1 MIEYNPSAFNIIVK
15 IYQADKDKKTTT
27 KSGLITFNTFRPLM
41 NSCGIGEVLAFGNLV
56 VGVKKGDILLFHH
69 NIEDMEE
76 RFLEKDEDGN
86 EIRMVQQVPDG
97 QEIFGVIRNDKN
109 EVSRII
115 PAYGF
120 VVAIPEE
127 WMRHDKIINSIFQVT
142 VKEVNAKDPTIKH
155 MKLMSGEVVVVEP
168 YGAYELSI
176 DRNNFWFIHTDA
188 IIAVNKGMHKINIS
202 RKRVSDTVR
211 LGSTT
216 ERINLN

>member
-1 MIEYNPSAFNIIVK
+1 MNNYYPSEFNIIVK

-27 KSGLITFNTFRPLM
+27 KSGLITYNTFRPLM
-41 NSCGIGEVLAFGNLV
+41 NSCGIGEVLAFGKMV

-69 NIEDMEE
+69 SIEDMAE
-76 RFLEKDEDGN
+76 RFIEKDEDEN
-86 EIRMVQQVPDG
+86 EIRMVQQLPDG

-109 EVSRII
+109 DVSRII

-120 VVAIPEE
+120 VLAVPEE
-127 WMRHDKIINSIFQVT
+127 WMQAEKVINNIFQVT
-142 VKEVNAKDPTIKH
+142 VSEINRKDPTIKH
-155 MKLMSGEVVVVEP
+155 MGLMSGEVVVVEP

-211 LGSTT
+211 LGSTQ
-216 ERINLN
+216 ERVSLN

>member
-1 MIEYNPSAFNIIVK
+1 MSEYNPSAFNIIVK

-27 KSGLITFNTFRPLM
+27 KSGLITYNTFRPLM
-41 NSCGIGEVLAFGNLV
+41 NSCGIGEVLAFGKMV

-69 NIEDMEE
+69 SIEDMAE
-76 RFLEKDEDGN
+76 RFLNNEGEN
-86 EIRMVQQVPDG
+86 EIRMVQQAPDG
-97 QEIFGVIRNDKN
+97 QEVLGVIRNDKN
-109 EVSRII
+109 DVSRII

-120 VVAIPEE
+120 VVAVPEE
-127 WMRHDKIINSIFQVT
+127 WMQAEKVINNIFQIAIS
-142 VKEVNAKDPTIKH
+142 EIHPKDPTIKH

-211 LGSTT
+211 LGSTQ
-216 ERINLN
+216 ERVSLN